1 MSSCQQVVSLASAAS
16 DDLAELPHD
25 SSASTCYVSVGKLE
39 GDQIVSDTS
48 SCWERQ
54 SQGQGSDIKACTCL

>member
-1 MSSCQQVVSLASAAS
+1 MSLASAAR
-16 DDLAELPHD
+16 DDLAELPRD

-39 GDQIVSDTS
+39 SDQIVSDTS

-54 SQGQGSDIKACTCL
+54 S